1 MGKPG
6 MTKTILNNHKEKT
19 MLKQHSPSGKQTM
32 DIPSLHQPLN
42 WTVDEFCKSYGM
54 TEKEFYSLVKSGK
67 IRLMKRGQ
75 TELVGEAERRRYQAA
90 VKAGEV

>member
-1 MGKPG
+1 V
-6 MTKTILNNHKEKT
+6 TKTILNSHKEKT

-54 TEKEFYSLVKSGK
+54 TEKEFCSLVKSGE
-67 IRLMKRGQ
+67 LSTMKRGS
-75 TELVGEAERRRYQAA
+75 TTLISEAELRRYRAA
-90 VKAGEV
+90 VKAAEV